1 MRYVF
6 GRRDRVGI
14 GANDLIVYGTGYTDA
29 WTAAGR
35 EAGVVEFRLMDEGR
49 KASLA
54 TLSGVRVDRAH

>member
-6 GRRDRVGI
+6 GTRDRVGI

-29 WTAAGR
+29 WTASGR
-35 EAGVVEFRLMDEGR
+35 EAGVVEFRMMDKRR

-54 TLSGVRVDRAH
+54 TLTHV